1 MPHSGI
7 ANEIFQITANSAA
20 ESDVRIEGDAAQ
32 RLHVSYMRGNNLYYQ
47 CRACDGTSLIP
58 EELVACGAAYSLAVD
73 PAGNPQVVCVSSGTV
88 HYAVR
93 TNGAWTSA
101 AVGTA
106 DSASLAIMNDG
117 QAYVACAKTA
127 ISEQGGSR
135 SSIWLARIETN
146 ALVPFHVV
154 AAGYET
160 NYMCSG
166 RSASEHHDYNAPML
180 RCSDG
185 VFHIV
190 GRHVQ
195 TRDAYIEHAV
205 FYCSGESKVRLGY
218 WRYDWT
224 HQTSSFSDVSPYP
237 NVYYAEPC
245 FTLLSDGQPQLAY
258 YYSNGTWT
266 YVSSLAP
273 WIGESLSSGMFTY
286 STGMRP
292 IDASSRGAV
301 GMLAHNCFGP
311 PLLHLRVGGVF
322 SAGTPVYAQ
331 AIGSDL
337 CLDLSAIAFIQTNE
351 TNSAD
356 VYLLV
361 NLDSDGDDL
370 SDRDEQVAGT
380 DPFDRNSSLKW
391 ERIDGNPDDGTDAL
405 GWLGVTNRRYTLY
418 VTTNAGISWTNL
430 VDYTDLPGQKAP
442 ISFSNLA
449 SGWSPA
455 WVRVGV
461 RIAP

>member
-380 DPFDRNSSLKW
+380 DPFDRDSLLKW
-391 ERIDGNPDDGTDAL
+391 ERVVDNPDDGTYAL
-405 GWLGVTNRRYTLY
+405 GWHGVANRRYTLH
-418 VTTNAGISWTNL
+418 VTTNGGLSWTNL
-430 VDYTDLPGQKAP
+430 AAFTDLPGQNALVAVT
-442 ISFSNLA
+442 NLA
-449 SGWSPA
+449 TGLSQA

-461 RIAP
+461 RVDP